1 MSVTFDLSLKHPCL
15 TMEWMLYIALGLLA
29 GLVVGW
35 FLAKR
40 GQGDALRTQS
50 EEHARALQAL
60 EQQGEHQRSAHAQQV
75 EDLRKTAHDRETK
88 LGADLTQAQERINT
102 LTASGS
108 KLETELTALREKLE
122 ERQKDLEQ
130 TRQELTQ
137 QFKIMSTGIL
147 DQQSAKFSEQNKQQ
161 IDGLLAPLKEK
172 ISSFEKAVEEKYV
185 GESKDRADLKAQ
197 IRNMMEQSAKLSS
210 EAHHLANALKGD
222 NKAQGNW
229 GEMVLTRVLE
239 SSGLRQGQEFVLQY
253 SEQDDEL
260 RRKQP
265 DVIINLPDNR
275 HIIVDSKVSLVAYE
289 SVVNAEDEDQ
299 RQQAIKNHLLSVRG
313 HVKNLSGKDYPSLTG
328 LNAPDF
334 VLLFVPIEASFA
346 VAIEQDQDL
355 FDYAWKQKIVIVT
368 PSTLLA
374 TLRTVASVWQHERRI
389 QNATDIAEEAGRMLD
404 KFKDFTKD
412 MEGIGNRLQQ
422 AQKTYDDAMNKLSTG
437 RGNLVK
443 RATDLEKKG
452 VTSKKAFSDQLLQ
465 NNDPANL
472 PADADA

>member
-1 MSVTFDLSLKHPCL
+1 M
-15 TMEWMLYIALGLLA
+15 
-29 GLVVGW
+29 
-35 FLAKR
+35 
-40 GQGDALRTQS
+40 
-50 EEHARALQAL
+50 
-60 EQQGEHQRSAHAQQV
+60 
-75 EDLRKTAHDRETK
+75 
-88 LGADLTQAQERINT
+88 
-102 LTASGS
+102 
-108 KLETELTALREKLE
+108 E

-147 DQQSAKFSEQNKQQ
+147 EKQSAKFSEQNKQQ

-197 IRNMMEQSAKLSS
+197 IRYMMEQSAKLSS

-313 HVKNLSGKDYPSLTG
+313 HVKNLSSKDYPSLTG

-452 VTSKKAFSDQLLQ
+452 VTSKKTFPDQLLQ
-465 NNDPANL
+465 NNDPTNL
-472 PADADA
+472 PADADT